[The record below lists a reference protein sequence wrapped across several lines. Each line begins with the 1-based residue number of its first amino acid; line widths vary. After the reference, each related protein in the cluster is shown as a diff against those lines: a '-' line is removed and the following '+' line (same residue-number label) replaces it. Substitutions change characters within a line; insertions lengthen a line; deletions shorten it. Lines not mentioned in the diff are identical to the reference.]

1 MSRTPKLA
9 RALKPKTWAVIGV
22 LVCAAWACGESGKRS
37 PASGAAGQNASGGS
51 TAGSGVGVGGDAAVA
66 GSAGAATAT
75 GGAAALA
82 GSAGSGGVEPTFEH
96 PPAIETAGGLLKL
109 EFCAEDLVRVA
120 FAKDAAFFTRKSLM
134 AAPKRCPGVH
144 WQGSVV
150 ESTTTFSTPK
160 LKVTVDGKTGT
171 VSFADAAGQ
180 PIVSEKVGGRVFTAA
195 TVHGEATQSARQEW
209 EPNDGEA
216 LFGLGQQQYG
226 IGNLKGYSLDLY
238 QYNTNVVVP
247 FLVSSRGYGIL
258 WDNTSFTRF
267 GDLAEAVPLPGTTGL
282 YAQNPAYPGDVAP
295 GTGTVSWTGQVQ
307 ASVAGEYTFQ
317 TYASGNVKLTVDG
330 AVVID
335 HFRQGWLPATEMAK
349 VKLTAGQSVAV
360 KLEWTSDI
368 AVNVINLRWKPPA
381 ASAATSLWS
390 EVADGTDY
398 YFAYGPDVDRV
409 VAGYRRITGEAT
421 MLPRTAFGLWQCR
434 ERYKTAQES
443 LDVVKSY
450 RSRKIPL
457 DNIVQDWQY
466 WEAAKWGSHA
476 FDATRFPEPAAWIS
490 ALHAEHA
497 QLMISVWPKFY
508 PDTPNFTALN
518 TPGYL
523 YQPALT
529 DKLVDFV
536 GYPFT
541 FYDAFKPE
549 ARALYWQQMKT
560 QLFDMGVDAWWLDA
574 SEPETVE
581 GPHPSEV
588 KRRNDY
594 QTHMTP
600 TALGSGARVENAY
613 ALVNSQ
619 AVYEGQRAAKPDQ
632 RVFILTRSAFAGQQR
647 YSAAIWSGD
656 ITSTWTAFKKQITAG
671 TGYSVSGNPY
681 WTVDS
686 GGFAVPTRFTAG
698 GNAEEWRELNTR
710 WFQFATF
717 LPILRVHGQTPNRE
731 MWEFGGDTSP
741 AYLAQLK
748 FDRLR
753 YRMLPYVYSLAGAV
767 THEAGTIL
775 RPLVMD
781 FRTDATALNVTDQ
794 YMFGKA
800 FLVSPVTTY
809 LARERA
815 VYLPTAA
822 GGWYDFWTGAA
833 VAGSK
838 SITASAAFD
847 AMPVHVR
854 AGSIVPF
861 GPELMYT
868 SEKPADPITLY
879 VYAGADGA
887 FTLYEDDGKS
897 FGYESGAFSRIPIAW
912 TDATKTLNIGART
925 GTFTGILESRTF
937 QVVLVSA
944 NKAVGFSFSPTA
956 DKTVTYTGAAQDIV
970 LP

>member
-1 MSRTPKLA
+1 MTRRSSLKLSPRHA
-9 RALKPKTWAVIGV
+9 GASLFALVLGV
-22 LVCAAWACGESGKRS
+22 
-37 PASGAAGQNASGGS
+37 AAGCGSPTKSPSPTTSGGQASGGV
-51 TAGSGVGVGGDAAVA
+51 GVGVGGSAA
-66 GSAGAATAT
+66 GSAGMPGVT
-75 GGAAALA
+75 GGASSLGGSA
-82 GSAGSGGVEPTFEH
+82 GSAGGGAPPMVEQPPT
-96 PPAIETAGGLLKL
+96 IDVAGGTLKL
-109 EFCAEDLVRVA
+109 EVCAEDLIRVA
-120 FAKDAAFFTRKSLM
+120 FAKDPAFFTRPSLM
-134 AAPKRCPGVH
+134 AAPKRCDGAL
-144 WQGSVV
+144 WQATDVDLK
-150 ESTTTFSTPK
+150 TTITTAK
-160 LKVTVDGKTGT
+160 LKITVDKSNGA

-180 PIVSEKVGGRVFTAA
+180 PIVAEKAGGRVFTPA

-216 LFGLGQQQYG
+216 LYGLGEHQQG
-226 IGNLKGYSLDLY
+226 FVNLKGYDLDLY

-267 GDLAEAVPLPGTTGL
+267 GDLAEAVPLPGVTGL
-282 YAQNPAYPGDVAP
+282 YATNPANPGDVAP

-307 ASVAGEYTFQ
+307 ASVTGDYQFQ
-317 TYASGNVKLTVDG
+317 TFASGNVKLTVDG
-330 AVVID
+330 VVVID
-335 HFRQGWLPATEMAK
+335 HFRQGWLAATELAK
-349 VKLTAGQSVAV
+349 VKLTAGQSYPV
-360 KLEWTSDI
+360 KLEWASDGG
-368 AVNVINLRWKPPA
+368 VNTINLRWKPPV
-381 ASAATSLWS
+381 ATPSTALWS

-398 YFAYGPDVDRV
+398 YFAYGPELDHV
-409 VAGYRRITGEAT
+409 VAGYRRITGQAT

-443 LDVVKSY
+443 LDVVKGY
-450 RSRKIPL
+450 RSRNIPL

-466 WEAAKWGSHA
+466 WEPAGWGSHA
-476 FDATRFPEPAAWIS
+476 FDATRFPDPAGWIKS
-490 ALHAEHA
+490 LHDQHA

-508 PDTPNFTALN
+508 PDTANFTALN
-518 TPGYL
+518 SKGFL
-523 YQPALT
+523 YQPNLT
-529 DKLVDFV
+529 DKLMDFV

-541 FYDAFKPE
+541 FYDAFNPE

-560 QLFDMGVDAWWLDA
+560 QLFDKGVDAWWLDA

-581 GPHPSEV
+581 GPHPSEA

-600 TALGSGARVENAY
+600 TALGSGSRMENAY
-613 ALVNSQ
+613 PLVNSQ
-619 AVYEGQRAAKPDQ
+619 AVYEGQRAAKADQ

-656 ITSTWTAFKKQITAG
+656 ITATWTAFKKQIAAG
-671 TGYSVSGNPY
+671 VGYSVSGTPY

-686 GGFAVPTRFTAG
+686 GGFAVPTKFADG
-698 GNAEEWRELNTR
+698 ANAEEWRELSTR
-710 WFQFATF
+710 WFEFSTF
-717 LPILRVHGQTPNRE
+717 LPLLRVHGQTPNRE
-731 MWEFGGDTSP
+731 MWEFGGETSP

-781 FRTDATALNVTDQ
+781 FRTDSAALNVADQ
-794 YMFGKA
+794 FMFGKA

-809 LARERA
+809 LARDRS
-815 VYLPTAA
+815 VYLPTTP

-833 VAGSK
+833 LAGGK
-838 SITASAAFD
+838 SVTASAAFD

-868 SEKPADPITLY
+868 SEKPIDPLTIY

-887 FTLYEDDGKS
+887 FTLYEDDGQT
-897 FGYESGAFSRIPIAW
+897 FAYENNAFARIPITW
-912 TDATKTLNIGART
+912 KDATKTLTLGARE
-925 GTFTGILESRTF
+925 GTFPGMLETRMV

-944 NKAVGFSFSPTA
+944 SKAVGFSFTPTA
-956 DKTVTYTGAAQDIV
+956 DKTVSYTGAALDVV

>member
-1 MSRTPKLA
+1 MTRRSSLKLSPR
-9 RALKPKTWAVIGV
+9 RAGASLFALVLGV
-22 LVCAAWACGESGKRS
+22 
-37 PASGAAGQNASGGS
+37 ASGCGSPTKSPSPTTSGGQASGGGAS
-51 TAGSGVGVGGDAAVA
+51 GGVGVGVGGAAA
-66 GSAGAATAT
+66 GSAGMPGVN
-75 GGAAALA
+75 GGASSLA
-82 GSAGSGGVEPTFEH
+82 GSAGS
-96 PPAIETAGGLLKL
+96 AGGGAPPVVEQPPNIDVAGGTLKL
-109 EFCAEDLVRVA
+109 EVCAEDLIRVA
-120 FAKDAAFFTRKSLM
+120 FAKDPAFFTRPSLM
-134 AAPKRCPGVH
+134 AAPKRCDGAP
-144 WQGSVV
+144 WQAADTDLK
-150 ESTTTFSTPK
+150 TTITTSK
-160 LKVTVDGKTGT
+160 LQVTVDKSNGA

-180 PIVSEKVGGRVFTAA
+180 PIVAEKAGGRVFTPA

-216 LFGLGQQQYG
+216 LYGLGQHQQG
-226 IGNLKGYSLDLY
+226 FVNLKGYDLDLY

-282 YAQNPAYPGDVAP
+282 YAANPANPGDVAP

-307 ASVAGEYTFQ
+307 ASVTGDYQFQ
-317 TYASGNVKLTVDG
+317 TFASGNVKLTVDG
-330 AVVID
+330 VVVID
-335 HFRQGWLPATEMAK
+335 HFRQGWLAATELAK
-349 VKLTAGQSVAV
+349 VKLTAGQSYPV
-360 KLEWTSDI
+360 KLEWTSDGG
-368 AVNVINLRWKPPA
+368 VNTINLRWKPPV
-381 ASAATSLWS
+381 ATPSTALWS

-398 YFAYGPDVDRV
+398 YFAYGPELDHV
-409 VAGYRRITGEAT
+409 VAGYRRITGQAT

-443 LDVVKSY
+443 LDVVKGY
-450 RSRKIPL
+450 RSRNIPL

-466 WEAAKWGSHA
+466 WEPAGWGSHA
-476 FDATRFPEPAAWIS
+476 FDATRFPDPAGWIKS
-490 ALHAEHA
+490 LHDQHA

-508 PDTPNFTALN
+508 PDTANFTALN
-518 TPGYL
+518 SKGFL
-523 YQPALT
+523 YQPNLT
-529 DKLVDFV
+529 DKLMDFV

-541 FYDAFKPE
+541 FYDAFNPE

-560 QLFDMGVDAWWLDA
+560 QLFDKGVDAWWLDA

-581 GPHPSEV
+581 GPHPSEA

-600 TALGSGARVENAY
+600 TALGSGSRMENAY
-613 ALVNSQ
+613 PLVNSQ
-619 AVYEGQRAAKPDQ
+619 AVYEGQRAAKADQ

-656 ITSTWTAFKKQITAG
+656 ITATWTAFKKQIAAG
-671 TGYSVSGNPY
+671 VGYSVSGTPY

-686 GGFAVPTRFTAG
+686 GGFAVPTKFADG
-698 GNAEEWRELNTR
+698 ANADEWRELSTR
-710 WFQFATF
+710 WFEFSTF
-717 LPILRVHGQTPNRE
+717 LPLLRVHGQTPNRE
-731 MWEFGGDTSP
+731 MWEFGGESSP

-781 FRTDATALNVTDQ
+781 FRTDSAALNVADQ
-794 YMFGKA
+794 FMFGKA

-809 LARERA
+809 LARDRS
-815 VYLPTAA
+815 VYLPTTP

-833 VAGSK
+833 LAGGK
-838 SITASAAFD
+838 SVTASAAFD

-868 SEKPADPITLY
+868 SEKPIDPLTIY

-887 FTLYEDDGKS
+887 FTLYEDDGQT
-897 FGYESGAFSRIPIAW
+897 FAYENGAFARIPITW
-912 TDATKTLNIGART
+912 KDATKTLSLGARE
-925 GTFTGILESRTF
+925 GTFPGMLETRMV

-944 NKAVGFSFSPTA
+944 SKAVGFSFTPTA
-956 DKTVTYTGAAQDIV
+956 DKTVSYTGAALDVV

>member
-1 MSRTPKLA
+1 MTRRSSLKLSPR
-9 RALKPKTWAVIGV
+9 RAGASLFALVLGV
-22 LVCAAWACGESGKRS
+22 
-37 PASGAAGQNASGGS
+37 AAGCGSPTKSPVPTTGGGQASGGGAS
-51 TAGSGVGVGGDAAVA
+51 GGVGVGVGGAAA
-66 GSAGAATAT
+66 GSAGMPGVN
-75 GGAAALA
+75 GGASSLA
-82 GSAGSGGVEPTFEH
+82 GSAGS
-96 PPAIETAGGLLKL
+96 AGGGAPPVVEQPPTIDVAGGTLKL
-109 EFCAEDLVRVA
+109 EVCAEDLIRVA
-120 FAKDAAFFTRKSLM
+120 FAKDPAFFMRPSLM
-134 AAPKRCPGVH
+134 AAPKRCDGAL
-144 WQGSVV
+144 WQAADTDLK
-150 ESTTTFSTPK
+150 TTITTSK
-160 LKVTVDGKTGT
+160 LQVTVDKSNGA

-180 PIVSEKVGGRVFTAA
+180 PIVAEKAGGRVFTPA

-216 LFGLGQQQYG
+216 LYGLGEHQQG
-226 IGNLKGYSLDLY
+226 FVNLKGYDLDLY

-267 GDLAEAVPLPGTTGL
+267 GDLAEAVPLPGVTGL
-282 YAQNPAYPGDVAP
+282 YATNPANPGDVAP

-307 ASVAGEYTFQ
+307 ASVTGDYQFQ
-317 TYASGNVKLTVDG
+317 TFASGNVKLTVDG
-330 AVVID
+330 VVVID
-335 HFRQGWLPATEMAK
+335 HFRQGWLAATELAK
-349 VKLTAGQSVAV
+349 VKLTAGQSYPV
-360 KLEWTSDI
+360 KLEWTSDGG
-368 AVNVINLRWKPPA
+368 VNTINLRWKPPVA
-381 ASAATSLWS
+381 APSTALWS

-398 YFAYGPDVDRV
+398 YFAYGPELDHV
-409 VAGYRRITGEAT
+409 VAGYRRITGQAT

-443 LDVVKSY
+443 LDVVKGY
-450 RSRKIPL
+450 RSRNIPL

-466 WEAAKWGSHA
+466 WEPAGWGSHA
-476 FDATRFPEPAAWIS
+476 FDATRFPDPAGWIKS
-490 ALHAEHA
+490 LHDQHA

-508 PDTPNFTALN
+508 PDTANFTALN
-518 TPGYL
+518 SKSFL
-523 YQPALT
+523 YQPNLT
-529 DKLVDFV
+529 DKLMDFV

-541 FYDAFKPE
+541 FYDAFNPE
-549 ARALYWQQMKT
+549 ARAMYWQQMKT
-560 QLFDMGVDAWWLDA
+560 QLFDKGVDAWWLDA

-581 GPHPSEV
+581 GPHPSEA

-600 TALGSGARVENAY
+600 TALGSGSRMENAY
-613 ALVNSQ
+613 PLVNSQ
-619 AVYEGQRAAKPDQ
+619 AVYEGQRAAKADQ

-656 ITSTWTAFKKQITAG
+656 ITATWTAFKKQIAAG
-671 TGYSVSGNPY
+671 VGYSVSGTPY

-686 GGFAVPTRFTAG
+686 GGFAVPTKFADG
-698 GNAEEWRELNTR
+698 ANADEWRELSTR
-710 WFQFATF
+710 WFEFSTF
-717 LPILRVHGQTPNRE
+717 LPLLRVHGQTPNRE
-731 MWEFGGDTSP
+731 MWEFGGETSP

-781 FRTDATALNVTDQ
+781 FRTDSAALNVADQ
-794 YMFGKA
+794 FMFGKA

-809 LARERA
+809 LARDRS
-815 VYLPTAA
+815 VYLPTTP

-833 VAGSK
+833 LAGGK
-838 SITASAAFD
+838 SVTASAAFD

-868 SEKPADPITLY
+868 SEKPIDPLTVY

-887 FTLYEDDGKS
+887 FTLYEDDGQT
-897 FGYESGAFSRIPIAW
+897 FAYENGAFARIPITW
-912 TDATKTLNIGART
+912 KDATKTLTLGARE
-925 GTFTGILESRTF
+925 GTFPGMLETRMV

-944 NKAVGFSFSPTA
+944 SKAVGFSFTPA
-956 DKTVTYTGAAQDIV
+956 VDKTVSYTGAALDVV